1 MKSRRFIEWVDSETS
16 FMFALLIL
24 VLVSCFASVVES
36 CNAQKKENARP
47 VCPTCGAKG
56 GMK

>member
-1 MKSRRFIEWVDSETS
+1 MKGRRFIEWVDSETS

-36 CNAQKKENARP
+36 CKAQKKENARP
-47 VCPTCGAKG
+47 VCPTCGQKG
-56 GMK
+56 GAE

>member
-1 MKSRRFIEWVDSETS
+1 MKKRSLIEWVDSETT

-24 VLVSCFASVVES
+24 VLVSCFASFVES
-36 CNAQKKENARP
+36 YKAQKKENTRP

-56 GMK
+56 GQ